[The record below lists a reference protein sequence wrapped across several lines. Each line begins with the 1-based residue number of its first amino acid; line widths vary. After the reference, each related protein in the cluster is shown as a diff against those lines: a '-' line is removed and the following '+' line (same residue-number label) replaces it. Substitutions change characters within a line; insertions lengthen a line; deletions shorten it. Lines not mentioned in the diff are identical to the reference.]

1 MNIQDF
7 LIEATKRIASEK
19 IDKTQFTKSFI
30 GKVNEIFED
39 GSCLIEIDGVDS
51 KCFIPVNMRHLVA
64 VTDVVVVQD
73 LFNDRTQR
81 IVHGVVK
88 GSGNGGGVGE
98 CTNIHIY
105 NIDTNTVV
113 SSVLQVWND
122 DTQKVV
128 STTFGF

>member
-1 MNIQDF
+1 MDIQDF

-19 IDKTQFTKSFI
+19 INKTQFTKSFI
-30 GKVNEIFED
+30 GTVSQIFED
-39 GSCLIEIDGVDS
+39 GNCLIEISGVDL
-51 KCFIPVNMRHLVA
+51 KCFIPLNMRHLVT
-64 VTDVVVVQD
+64 VKDIVVVQD

-88 GSGNGGGVGE
+88 GSGNGGDGNN
-98 CTNIHIY
+98 TNIHIY

-113 SSVLQVWND
+113 SSVMQVWNE
-122 DTQKVV
+122 DTKKEV